1 MCACVEFNWKIPKVF
16 EDILNAGVDIK
27 EMFHVFNMGIGMV
40 YIVSKDNLKI
50 VSDILNKEFSE
61 EVQVIGEVL
70 AAEKKYIDKKY

>member
-1 MCACVEFNWKIPKVF
+1 MENPKVF

-70 AAEKKYIDKKY
+70 AAEKNNIDKKILIKI

>member
-1 MCACVEFNWKIPKVF
+1 WKIPKVF

-70 AAEKKYIDKKY
+70 AAEKNNIDKKILIKI